1 MPTLPLENDDDVAGE
16 DNREDEDNHEDDDY
30 SDVES
35 CYSDIS
41 LDSPN
46 WEPMETDES
55 YVITSEGIPIF
66 IDYTHGSLFCTV
78 STSKPPINSEP
89 SVAPEVSGSNVI
101 VQGLVRADTTTATVT
116 AGSVT
121 AGSVTA
127 GSVTAGLTFSYK
139 FIILGLFLAVHRC
152 KSNHQYNT
160 ERSRVINIELSR
172 ICPSW
177 G

>member
-1 MPTLPLENDDDVAGE
+1 M
-16 DNREDEDNHEDDDY
+16 
-30 SDVES
+30 ES
-35 CYSDIS
+35 CYSDTS

-55 YVITSEGIPIF
+55 DAITSEGIPIF
-66 IDYTHGSLFCTV
+66 IDYTQGSLFCTV
-78 STSKPPINSEP
+78 RTSEPPINSEP
-89 SVAPEVSGSNVI
+89 SVAPEASGTNVI

-116 AGSVT
+116 AG
-121 AGSVTA
+121 
-127 GSVTAGLTFSYK
+127 LIFSYK
-139 FIILGLFLAVHRC
+139 FIALVFFLAVHRC

-160 ERSRVINIELSR
+160 ERSRVSSIELSR